1 MQNCGNVFYINMA
14 YFKKNKLY
22 LPRKFSIVFVNS
34 MIVNLKIK

>member
-1 MQNCGNVFYINMA
+1 MVLCNVFLHYHGLIL
-14 YFKKNKLY
+14 KKLLY